1 MAFYD
6 DLRNFMEN
14 RLRAFDPTIDLT
26 EGSPAQVEIIEAL
39 VTRLGTN
46 PFDIDITDFV
56 IQRLTE
62 SYPKLASDHSVLN
75 DMFVK
80 PLIALLSPFKDEM
93 EAIKLAQSIRNAE
106 FLSDDEVDALAANF
120 FVERKQGSFASGSAR
135 IYFNAPQATQ
145 ATISKRFS
153 TTDGL
158 NFYPV
163 TNTSITAGTMI
174 FNREGNLYYM
184 DVNVQAEAAGE
195 GYNIEAGDLVSVDDI
210 AGVVK
215 VTNLNA
221 FGGGVPREDNATF
234 AARVEQSLT
243 ERSLVTKRGVVA
255 RLNDIYSD
263 IRAIQ
268 VIGAGEVG
276 MNRDILTGTGQG
288 FLHVVGTAKLFG
300 TWVFMTGV
308 TYKDTGP
315 KLDITIAAG
324 DTFRW
329 HKPLNIDPNRVVH
342 EAKIVQVLWSG
353 TLDRFIFEVD
363 KDLGTVSNFNVNMA
377 ILKPG
382 FISISGIPGG
392 MLETSAP
399 DNKIHLGGHS
409 DIFIRPTNDQRL
421 SATVKNVADSAPVL
435 ALLTGIVAA
444 GSNNFSTVAPDPV
457 DLAGAGVLTGDTL
470 VIETGA
476 QAGTYTVLETGAT
489 LKLDN
494 VFTINEGGLRA
505 RVVRN
510 VTTNLNEFRTP
521 KLPFNTAVND
531 LNTIIGSNLFTLNVN
546 NLQSFGVVIGD
557 IIEILD
563 GPDAGRFVI
572 IGFDNVLG
580 GLGPLVDRPAGSTGN
595 LLRYKVYSAQ
605 NGLEFPLVRIKKIEL
620 LDSSNQTTGITIP
633 YGDAVDIRAMCDF
646 DSEGETFTVLDTK
659 LFTMPDT
666 LGFWDGLANQFTA
679 PAANVDA
686 RYTQQLESF
695 DGKVRSFPANAGN
708 PIITMEVNL
717 PPFTFDGRKNTLLAF
732 TTMEDTDFNFN
743 PSFTSN
749 LVNAKIGDS
758 VTILNGANSGTYLIQ
773 DHRVLELWGRS
784 GVGHFKV
791 ALVQVDGQFKSDPV
805 RTSIDFIARGAV
817 DGSGVVP
824 ITALDLLKMVEF
836 ATDWSNV
843 AGFYEGILIPKLLA
857 TLTFYGFNSNTSE
870 VRAILNSMSMTG
882 YSIGPSPRGNLR
894 LYFQEPVSVE
904 LYSGFDSTKFAKI
917 EEPLKKC
924 RLSMEIKQGQIL
936 PEAEI
941 ESPPSDWLRNA
952 SAKEPIDT
960 NLFTVAGPSFAA
972 SGVETGHIFEFHP
985 SIDDLPSRFK
995 MNTSLMAV
1003 TQAGSNV
1010 IDIILQPS
1018 VLNAALLAPGQLLFI
1033 DSGPDTGMYTIT
1045 KVRNPFG
1052 TVEVDRVLTHT
1063 TLKPPISSTDV
1074 VNRSGA
1080 TPVASFASSDIP
1092 TGTKLINDVNFPAS
1106 LEGGGMAGFP
1116 ESWLMIYAIDEP
1128 TPPLVQHVMADGD
1141 DVEYL
1146 GVYKVTGAGAGFAVV
1161 DRTVNWPDNAHCF
1174 WIRVPK
1180 PDVAPAATSGGGTQL
1195 TNQYV
1200 RCRLY
1205 SNVTEKRAI
1214 SINWAATP
1222 NPLISIDANPL
1233 AQNQMQLSSNIAT
1246 QGFSHKSPYRILG
1259 RNIKKISST
1268 RMKENFEKGL
1278 YYFDVPVISIGV
1290 GKEFH
1295 FPRNTAFSL
1304 DGKYFVEGYTLN
1316 VNDQNLTYSVKEIT
1330 DIVLPNAIL
1339 PVGATPGKNN
1349 KIKIAGQN
1357 LQFNYDNAELV
1368 EELQRF
1374 FNSPL
1379 DRVVCDNPLV
1389 RHFLPSYPIIDIH
1402 YFGGSTENVVAQDI
1416 IDFINSIPAE
1426 DNQIRIDALVRL
1438 CQRRGA
1444 RSIIMPLEVVSL
1456 THGLDRRI
1464 KSMRSENSVGV
1475 DFPVFKGVNKMVY
1488 FIPGPDVSKELIR
1501 PVGEQVY
1508 LKRN

>member
-39 VTRLGTN
+39 ITRLGTN
-46 PFDIDITDFV
+46 PFDIDIADFV
-56 IQRLTE
+56 VQRLTE
-62 SYPKLASDHSVLN
+62 SYPKLAADHSVLE

-80 PLIALLSPFKDEM
+80 PLIALLAPFKDEM

-106 FLSDDEVDALAANF
+106 LLSDDEVDALAANF
-120 FVERKQGSFASGSAR
+120 FVERKQGSFSSGSAR
-135 IYFNAPQATQ
+135 IYFNAPQASQ
-145 ATISKRFS
+145 ATITKRFS

-195 GYNIEAGDLVSVDDI
+195 SYNITAGELTSVDDMP
-210 AGVVK
+210 GVVK

-234 AARVEQSLT
+234 AARIEQSLT

-255 RLNDIYSD
+255 RLNDLYSN
-263 IRAIQ
+263 IKAIQ

-300 TWVFMTGV
+300 TWVFITGV

-315 KLDITIAAG
+315 KLDITIGTG

-329 HKPLNIDPNRVVH
+329 HRPINVDPNRVVN
-342 EAKIVQVLWSG
+342 EAKIVRVLWSG
-353 TLDRFIFEVD
+353 TNDRFIFEVD

-392 MLETSAP
+392 MLETTAP

-409 DIFIRPTNDQRL
+409 DIYVSPTNDQRL
-421 SATVKNVADSAPVL
+421 SATVKNVADNSPVL
-435 ALLTGIVAA
+435 ALLTGIVTA
-444 GSNNFSTVAPDPV
+444 GSNDFSTVAPDPV
-457 DLAGAGVLTGDTL
+457 DLAAAGVQRGDTI

-476 QAGTYTVLETGAT
+476 QVGTYTVLEAGAT
-489 LKLDN
+489 LKLDT
-494 VFTINEGGLRA
+494 VFTVNEGGLRA

-546 NLQSFGVVIGD
+546 NLQSFGVVVGD
-557 IIEILD
+557 IIELLD
-563 GPDAGRFVI
+563 GPDAGRFTI

-605 NGLEFPLVRIKKIEL
+605 TGLEFPLVRIKNIEL

-646 DSEGETFTVLDTK
+646 DSEGETFTVLDPK
-659 LFTMPDT
+659 LFIMPDT
-666 LGFWDGLANQFTA
+666 LTYWDVLANQFA
-679 PAANVDA
+679 VPAANVDA
-686 RYTQQLESF
+686 RYTQQLVSF
-695 DGKVRSFPANAGN
+695 DGKVRVFPANGGN
-708 PIITMEVNL
+708 PIINMEVNL

-732 TTMEDTDFNFN
+732 TTMEDNNFTFS
-743 PSFTSN
+743 PSFTSH
-749 LVNAKIGDS
+749 LADAKIGDS
-758 VTILNGANSGTYLIQ
+758 VTLLNGANAGTYLIE
-773 DHRVLELWGRS
+773 DIRVLELWGRS

-791 ALVQVDGQFKSDPV
+791 AVIQVDGQFKADPV

-824 ITALDLLKMVEF
+824 ITNLDLLKMVEF
-836 ATDWSNV
+836 ATDWSNN

-857 TLTFYGFNSNTSE
+857 TLTFYGFASNTNE
-870 VRAILNSMSMTG
+870 VRSILNSMAMTG

-904 LYSGFDSTKFAKI
+904 LYSGFDSTKFSKI

-941 ESPPSDWLRNA
+941 ESPPSDWLRDA
-952 SAKEPIDT
+952 SAKHPIDT
-960 NLFTVAGPSFAA
+960 NLFTVAGASFAA
-972 SGVETGHIFEFHP
+972 RGVETGQTFEFHP
-985 SIDDLPSRFK
+985 AINDLDSRFK
-995 MNTSLMAV
+995 MNSSIMCR

-1010 IDIILQPS
+1010 VDVMVVTSILNVTP
-1018 VLNAALLAPGQLLFI
+1018 LAPGQLLFI
-1033 DSGPDTGMYTIT
+1033 DTGPDAGMYTVT
-1045 KVRNPFG
+1045 KVRGPL
-1052 TVEVDRVLTHT
+1052 TVEVDRVMTHT
-1063 TLKPPISSTDV
+1063 TLAPPFSSTDI
-1074 VNRSGA
+1074 VNQGGPGPVMSF
-1080 TPVASFASSDIP
+1080 TPSTVTA
-1092 TGTKLINDVNFPAS
+1092 GNKLINDVTFPAA
-1106 LEGGGMAGFP
+1106 LEGGGLPGFP
-1116 ESWLMIYAIDEP
+1116 ESWLMVYA
-1128 TPPLVQHVMADGD
+1128 ADSNTIQTAGD
-1141 DVEYL
+1141 DVEFL
-1146 GVYKVTGAGAGFAVV
+1146 GVYKVTGSGAGFAVV
-1161 DRTVNWPDNAHCF
+1161 DRTVNWPSNANIF

-1180 PDVAPAATSGGGTQL
+1180 PATAPAATSGGGTQI
-1195 TNQYV
+1195 TNQFV
-1200 RCRLY
+1200 RGRMY
-1205 SNVTEKRAI
+1205 SGVTQKRTI
-1214 SINWAATP
+1214 SINWGATP
-1222 NPLISIDANPL
+1222 NPLISIDANSA
-1233 AQNQMQLSSNIAT
+1233 AQNQMQVSAAIAT
-1246 QGFSHKSPYRILG
+1246 AGHSHKSPYRILG
-1259 RNIKKISST
+1259 KNVKKISST
-1268 RMKENFEKGL
+1268 RMKQNFDKGL

-1290 GKEFH
+1290 GQEFH
-1295 FPRNTAFSL
+1295 FPRNTAFAL
-1304 DGKYFVEGYTLN
+1304 DGKYFVEGYTLS
-1316 VNDQNLTYSVKEIT
+1316 VSDQNLTYSVKEVA
-1330 DIVLPNAIL
+1330 DIILPNAVL
-1339 PVGATPGKNN
+1339 PVGSTPGKNN
-1349 KIKIAGQN
+1349 KVKIAGQN
-1357 LQFNYDNAELV
+1357 LQFNYDNAELI

-1374 FNSPL
+1374 FDSPL

-1402 YFGGSTENVVAQDI
+1402 YFGGSTEDVIAQDI

-1426 DNQIRIDALVRL
+1426 DNQIRIDALVKL

-1444 RSIIMPLEVVSL
+1444 RSITMPLEVVSL

-1464 KSMRSENSVGV
+1464 KSIRSENSVGI

-1488 FIPGPDVSKELIR
+1488 FIPGPNVSKELIR
-1501 PVGEQVY
+1501 PIGEQIY